1 MTFLPR
7 FVCIS
12 PYTVF
17 CGLSFTMQLCCL
29 GLHLSDSLRISDRIR
44 DTEKLLL
51 HIFLISS
58 ALYLAKFG
66 RNWNEIFQAIKILEK
81 RTTRIEDPK
90 KLVKLIDT
98 ITLWG
103 LFLFS
108 LEIGLH
114 LLFAIEDTKLCSDH
128 NNITLK
134 LFWNKFFITNHRH
147 YFSYLPNTVFVGF
160 TLEFLKTQ
168 IKFWDYAMNVFII
181 INGIYLAKQ
190 LGHLNM
196 IMARRLQE
204 NKGNRM
210 TWINIQMQY
219 TTLCKLVKQVDS
231 FLNPIVFFLYIYNL
245 INTCKSIHE
254 LLEFK
259 GLYKMNKGASCKQVN
274 SNIIANVY
282 KFYITLISLVKTV
295 GVVLIGGKLNDL
307 TLEPLDALQEANTS
321 AYGVELQRFMDQVYH
336 SRVGLSG
343 FGCFIITRSS
353 LLQIISAIITYE
365 LMLIQLLDV
374 D

>member
-44 DTEKLLL
+44 DT
-51 HIFLISS
+51 
-58 ALYLAKFG
+58 
-66 RNWNEIFQAIKILEK
+66 
-81 RTTRIEDPK
+81 
-90 KLVKLIDT
+90 V
-98 ITLWG
+98 
-103 LFLFS
+103 
-108 LEIGLH
+108 EIGLH

-274 SNIIANVY
+274 SSNIIANVY

-353 LLQIISAIITYE
+353 LLQR
-365 LMLIQLLDV
+365 L
-374 D
+374 